1 MNKLYL
7 EANPVIEES
16 NDGYVL
22 PRALVKGDR
31 VLVWDTKRNGII
43 ISPPDSKGYCF
54 VQIGV
59 MKSKVEVGKLRL
71 VEKQQP
77 VKTKSK
83 NKQGA
88 VSTKGV
94 ESRMTRKI
102 STELDIR
109 GYASDDGIYAVDS
122 FIDDAVM
129 SGVGVVTIIHG
140 KGTGVLK
147 NAIRSHLKHHPS
159 VKSSRKGLYGEGE
172 DGVTVVELK

>member
-1 MNKLYL
+1 
-7 EANPVIEES
+7 VI
-16 NDGYVL
+16 
-22 PRALVKGDR
+22 
-31 VLVWDTKRNGII
+31 T
-43 ISPPDSKGYCF
+43 PPDNKGYCF

-59 MKSKVEVGKLRL
+59 MKSKVEVSKLRL
-71 VEKQQP
+71 VEKQKP
-77 VKTKSK
+77 VKASKS
-83 NKQGA
+83 NRASG

-94 ESRMTRKI
+94 ESRMTRKA

-109 GYASDDGIYAVDS
+109 GYAADDGVYAVDS

-140 KGTGVLK
+140 KGTGILK
-147 NAIRSHLKHHPS
+147 NAIRAHLKHHPS